1 MKKEAAERY
10 FAAMHA
16 GRHTDGPWEWSDV
29 AGTESLSLR
38 TVIGGAPVIL
48 PFLHMMDGR
57 HLTLIQEAK
66 KHAKLRVLVANP
78 QDARLLAMAAEM
90 YDALKAIDALE
101 DEYESEPE
109 MTAAGYLEKVL
120 DLARRGLSHEKAI
133 DVQEISRPEG
143 LPVDVIGLPGE
154 KS

>member
-16 GRHTDGPWEWSDV
+16 GRHTDGPWEWSDLEDK
-29 AGTESLSLR
+29 ESFTLR
-38 TVIGGAPVIL
+38 GSGGEPIAV
-48 PFLHMMDGR
+48 PFLHVVDACWLKEIM
-57 HLTLIQEAK
+57 EAK

-143 LPVDVIGLPGE
+143 LPVDVIRLPGE